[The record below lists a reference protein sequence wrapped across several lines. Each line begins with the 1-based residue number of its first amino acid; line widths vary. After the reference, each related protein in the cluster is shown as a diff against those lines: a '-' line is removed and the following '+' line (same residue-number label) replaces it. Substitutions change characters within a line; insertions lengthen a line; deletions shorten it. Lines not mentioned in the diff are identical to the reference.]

1 MQRSIQARL
10 LDWCLSTQLM
20 KLLVENA
27 IQHGFSQSAAPAIL
41 QITIMNETSKQYPN
55 ACVIS
60 VKNAG

>member
-1 MQRSIQARL
+1 M
-10 LDWCLSTQLM
+10 STQLM